1 MSLKEQKAMLL
12 PLLQKALELE
22 LTTIP
27 PYLTALLSIKMPGNR
42 VAANVI
48 RTVAIEEML
57 HMVLVGNLIS
67 SLGGKV
73 RLHGDAVPTY
83 PLRLEFE
90 GSPIRDREFDIHLEA
105 FSPQAIKTFKQIEIP
120 ADLLPPAH
128 DHGAKAQVVIPGI
141 TLGQFYDHII
151 LMLERICADYPE
163 RDVFCGDPQHQV
175 GEQYYWSSG
184 GRPIVVT
191 SLASAIEAMT
201 VIKKQGEASHNSIY
215 DGDAE
220 YFGQPREVGH
230 YFRFNEIACGRY
242 YRPDDHPTA
251 PPTGEHFE
259 VDYTAVY
266 PVKRNA
272 KSTDYRPGSELAR
285 LNDTFNR
292 QYSVMLW
299 QLEQAFNGNPGV
311 LYDAIVNGM
320 HGMTSVA
327 HEMMCLPIEGDAGGA
342 HGAPSFEW
350 VASPGTRT

>member
-22 LTTIP
+22 LSTIP

-141 TLGQFYDHII
+141 TLGQFYDRII

-163 RDVFCGDPQHQV
+163 SDVFCGDPRHQV

-242 YRPDDHPTA
+242 YRPDDRPTA
-251 PPTGEHFE
+251 PPTGERFE

>member
-22 LTTIP
+22 LSTIP

-57 HMVLVGNLIS
+57 HMVLVGNLIA

-90 GSPIRDREFDIHLEA
+90 GSPIRDRE
-105 FSPQAIKTFKQIEIP
+105 IEIP
-120 ADLLPPAH
+120 ADLLPPSHA
-128 DHGAKAQVVIPGI
+128 HGAQAQVVIPGI
-141 TLGQFYDHII
+141 TLGQFYDRII
-151 LMLERICADYPE
+151 LILERICADYPE
-163 RDVFCGDPQHQV
+163 SDVFCGDPQHQV
-175 GEQYYWSSG
+175 NEQYYWSSG
-184 GRPIVVT
+184 GKPIVVT

-220 YFGQPREVGH
+220 YFGQPREVAH

-242 YRPDDHPTA
+242 YLPDDHPA
-251 PPTGEHFE
+251 EPPTGAHFD

-266 PVKRNA
+266 PIRRNA
-272 KSTDYRPGSELAR
+272 RSTDYRPGSELAR

-299 QLEQAFNGNPGV
+299 QLEQAFNGNPSA

-350 VASPGTRT
+350 VASPGTRD

>member
-22 LTTIP
+22 LSTIP

-105 FSPQAIKTFKQIEIP
+105 FSPQAIRTFKQIEIP

-141 TLGQFYDHII
+141 TLGQFYDRII

-163 RDVFCGDPQHQV
+163 SDVFCGDPRHQV

-242 YRPDDHPTA
+242 YLPDDHPTA

-266 PVKRNA
+266 PIKRNA

-292 QYSVMLW
+292 QYSVMLG